1 MFLQLRRDIVVQA
14 QARVVHGPQQA
25 LDLQLRVQPGGDALD
40 VIHKVAE
47 TFQCVVLALHG
58 DDHAIGSDQGV
69 EGQHRQRRWAVDED
83 EVVVLADR
91 RQGVAQAALLDLHF
105 QQHHFGGGQVTVGRQ
120 QLETTV
126 LGVMHGLGQVAFP
139 DQQVVDR
146 VLELVLVHT
155 AAHGGVALRIEVD
168 QQHTTLGRG
177 QRGGEI
183 DTGGGLAHTTFL
195 VRDCEYLS
203 H

>member
-1 MFLQLRRDIVVQA
+1 M
-14 QARVVHGPQQA
+14 
-25 LDLQLRVQPGGDALD
+25 
-40 VIHKVAE
+40 
-47 TFQCVVLALHG
+47 
-58 DDHAIGSDQGV
+58 
-69 EGQHRQRRWAVDED
+69 
-83 EVVVLADR
+83 
-91 RQGVAQAALLDLHF
+91 
-105 QQHHFGGGQVTVGRQ
+105 
-120 QLETTV
+120 

-168 QQHTTLGRG
+168 QQHTTFGRG
-177 QRGGEI
+177 QRCGEI
-183 DTGGGLAHTTFL
+183 DTGGGLAHATLL